1 MKPAIARVHATLAV
15 RGIDAQIIEFD
26 ESTRTAEEA
35 AAAIGTSVERIVK
48 SLVFLADGDPIL
60 VLTSGINRV
69 DPEKVGARLGK
80 RIRRANADQARAA
93 TGFVIGGTP
102 PVGHPEPLPILI
114 DQDLLQYDEVWAAA
128 GTPNAVF
135 SLTPQDLVR
144 ITAGT
149 VLDVRTD

>member
-48 SLVFLADGDPIL
+48 LLVFLADGDPIL